1 MVTRTEQRRH
11 VARLVLAGLISAA
24 ALATPACG
32 GDSAGAPPPAEPG
45 GNVDP
50 GATKGVGGI
59 INKAKGTAD
68 AQEQHDR
75 DLGTAVP

>member
-1 MVTRTEQRRH
+1 MVTRTEQRRQ

-32 GDSAGAPPPAEPG
+32 GDSAGAPPAEPG
-45 GNVDP
+45 GNLDP

-75 DLGTAVP
+75 DLGTAAP